1 VIAGLTWVQ
10 FLQGVV
16 AIVGLLTIVYKLGR
30 IGQKIDTMSDGIG
43 KLTGKLEKHLDWHLD
58 RADRAV
64 DNGNQVPLPQQ
75 HVREAVAGSVEPAP
89 APRREQDSLPYLNI
103 PRRQFP

>member
-1 VIAGLTWVQ
+1 MIAGLTWVQ

-30 IGQKIDTMSDGIG
+30 IGQKIDTMSEGIG

-58 RADRAV
+58 RAS
-64 DNGNQVPLPQQ
+64 DNGNQIPLPQQ
-75 HVREAVAGSVEPAP
+75 HMGEPVSRGVEPTP

-103 PRRQFP
+103 PRRTFP

>member
-1 VIAGLTWVQ
+1 MIAGLTWVQ

-58 RADRAV
+58 RAS
-64 DNGNQVPLPQQ
+64 DNGNQIPLPQQ
-75 HVREAVAGSVEPAP
+75 HVREPVTGSVEPTP